1 MRIAFQ
7 LQKIDNS
14 AINVGDINTISTH
27 THSHTHTHT
36 YIYIYACVFA
46 LCGPL
51 LLINMD

>member
-14 AINVGDINTISTH
+14 AINVGDINTICT
-27 THSHTHTHT
+27 HTHTHT
-36 YIYIYACVFA
+36 YIYVCVYALF
-46 LCGPL
+46 GPL